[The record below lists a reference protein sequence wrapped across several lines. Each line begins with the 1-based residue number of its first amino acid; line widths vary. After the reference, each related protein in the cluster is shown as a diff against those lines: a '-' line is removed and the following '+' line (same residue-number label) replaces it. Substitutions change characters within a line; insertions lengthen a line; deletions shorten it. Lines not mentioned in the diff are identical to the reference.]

1 MEQNTFRSVLTND
14 CRLDMTKPVL
24 AGISGGPDS
33 LCMLNLLVE
42 AGQSVIVAHLNHKL
56 RPEADDEAAKVEK
69 FCAGRGI
76 TCVIEER
83 DVSIHARTNKLS
95 TEESARMLRYQFLF
109 EQAALHNAQAVL
121 VAHNAD
127 DQIETVLMHLLRG
140 SGSSGLK
147 GMQMRSIQPQW
158 SDTIPLVRPLLKTSR
173 KEILDY
179 CREHDLSPVFDQSNL
194 DSKYFRNRIRQ
205 ELLPELTTYNP
216 RIRELLLRTSE
227 VIGSEDE
234 YLNDQVEKAWKVCL
248 IRQGKGFVVFSRPV
262 MAALHPALGKRML
275 RRAIQ
280 LADPGLRDIDFKAL
294 QRGFDFLEKDH
305 QANHLSLLSEVEM
318 IKNLR
323 DQIIVCRKQDPLVDL
338 WPRIE
343 PGGPIPLKLQG
354 ITELGNGWQINSEL
368 VDGQRP
374 IEKDEMTGTLDAAG
388 ITDLFVDTSKTGDV
402 FLPFGLGGRKVKL
415 GDYWTNK
422 GLAERARIHWPL
434 VRNQNQEILWVAG
447 FQISEKFKVT
457 TTTNRCLVMRLQ
469 RID

>member
-1 MEQNTFRSVLTND
+1 MEKETFRSLLIIE
-14 CRLDMTKPVL
+14 CRLDMNKPVL

-33 LCMLNLLVE
+33 LCMLNLLLE

-56 RPEADDEAAKVEK
+56 RSEADDEAAKVEK
-69 FCAGRGI
+69 FCADRGI
-76 TCVIEER
+76 ACVIEAR
-83 DVSIHARTNKLS
+83 AVSDHAKTNKLS

-140 SGSSGLK
+140 SGTGGLK
-147 GMQMRSIQPQW
+147 GMQMRSMQPQW

-173 KEILDY
+173 EEILDY
-179 CREHDLSPVFDQSNL
+179 CRDHDLSPVFDQSNL
-194 DSKYFRNRIRQ
+194 DSKYFRNRIRH

-227 VIGSEDE
+227 VFGSEDE
-234 YLNDQVEKAWKVCL
+234 YLNDQVEKAWKECL
-248 IRQGKGFVVFSRPV
+248 IQQGGGFVVFSRPM
-262 MAALHPALGKRML
+262 MAALHPALSKRML

-294 QRGFDFLEKDH
+294 QRAFEFLEKNH
-305 QANHLSLLSEVEM
+305 HANHLSLLSDVEM

-323 DQIIVCRKQDPLVDL
+323 DQIIVCRKQDPLVVL
-338 WPRIE
+338 WPRVE
-343 PGGPIPLKLQG
+343 PGGHVPLKLQG

-368 VDGQRP
+368 VDSHLA

-388 ITDLFVDTSKTGDV
+388 ISNLFIDTCKTGDV
-402 FLPFGLGGRKVKL
+402 FSPYSLAGKKVKL

-422 GLAERARIHWPL
+422 GLAERARSHWPL
-434 VRNQNQEILWVAG
+434 VRNQNREILWIAG
-447 FQISEKFKVT
+447 FQISENFKVT
-457 TTTNRCLVMRLQ
+457 AATKRCLVMRLH